1 MIRSSRKPVLL
12 FLVIILGAIGVFM
25 VLEKPTV
32 EAPVP
37 VLEMG
42 QYKDMIKIS
51 APKVG
56 EEVASPI
63 EIRGE
68 ARGTWFFEASF
79 PVYVVDWDGKIIGQ
93 GIATAQGEWMTENYV
108 PFTASIDFKVSEI
121 SGNYSNRGA
130 IIFKKDNPSGL
141 PEFDDAYEM
150 PVLLK

>member
-1 MIRSSRKPVLL
+1 MFRFARKFYLFFVVAVLITGS
-12 FLVIILGAIGVFM
+12 FLVFKKSI
-25 VLEKPTV
+25 

-42 QYKDMIKIS
+42 QYKDMVKIS
-51 APKVG
+51 TPKVG

-93 GIATAQGEWMTENYV
+93 GIATAQSEWMTENYV

-121 SGNYSNRGA
+121 SGNYSNRGT

-141 PEFDDAYEM
+141 PQFDDAYEM